1 MIDRVT
7 SALRAVLNRLSAWKG
22 SCFYALVRLQDA
34 FAAWNPRGDRFWT
47 TIAGDSWSG
56 FRDPTNLTRWTKGF
70 LYAHL
75 ALVLGRLCFR
85 AVEQAEGSLELPTAI
100 RIISI
105 ALQLLVFYGSCVL
118 VPVWTRRANHN
129 ARQLG
134 ACGMTFTPG
143 WAAACYFLPPRL
155 FWKPYEV
162 MTEIW
167 RASVDPTDWEGRRG
181 SPLVGWWWALWLAV
195 TWGEFLV
202 YGVAKLMLEPADA
215 QTVDGAVRLAGLV
228 LHLPMTL
235 FLLTIVIKVHR
246 LQVGHYDG
254 DRS

>member
-143 WAAACYFLPPRL
+143 WAAAWYFLPPGL

-215 QTVDGAVRLAGLV
+215 QTVGGAVRLAGLV